1 MLNKEREALLQQLDY
16 WETEDV
22 EKKYIFEAL
31 GLLSTRE
38 NLVINEDS
46 VSLYIYNIKIV
57 YKINYNI
64 IFFLKKE
71 FTNEKYRL

>member
-1 MLNKEREALLQQLDY
+1 MILNYIEYIFNNAIFQVLSILNKEREALLKHLDY

-38 NLVINEDS
+38 NLLINEDP
-46 VSLYIYNIKIV
+46 VS
-57 YKINYNI
+57 
-64 IFFLKKE
+64 F
-71 FTNEKYRL
+71 